1 MRTGRQFEMK
11 KSVYRILTILLCLFT
26 KIGYATPNTENQ
38 EIMISQVDAVDYVIF
53 MGIGVFLIGMLLIL
67 LSMYSGGK
75 NKAEVE
81 EEYSMEEELEE
92 PEEEVLAEPE
102 EEAVQA
108 EEPVE
113 EMPEEPAEI
122 IAEEPDPASI
132 PEKVQEEAE
141 EVEEEEVE
149 EEEVEEEKAKVRI
162 TLTGVNNSDVK
173 IAEFSREATVGRRG
187 VNDII
192 IADNAVSGCH
202 CVFTYEDGAVLVKD
216 LESTNGTIINGEVID
231 KEEIKS
237 GDYIVLG
244 KHKYKINISL

>member
-1 MRTGRQFEMK
+1 MK
-11 KSVYRILTILLCLFT
+11 KSVYRILTVLLCLFT
-26 KIGYATPNTENQ
+26 KIGYAIPDTDNQ
-38 EIMISQVDAVDYVIF
+38 KIMISRVDAVDYVIF

-67 LSMYSGGK
+67 LSMCSGGK

-81 EEYSMEEELEE
+81 EDYSMEEELEE
-92 PEEEVLAEPE
+92 TEEEEGNVVFAEAE
-102 EEAVQA
+102 EEAVQTETPV

-113 EMPEEPAEI
+113 ELASTFGPEDVQKEM
-122 IAEEPDPASI
+122 EES
-132 PEKVQEEAE
+132 
-141 EVEEEEVE
+141 
-149 EEEVEEEKAKVRI
+149 VEEEKAKIRI

-173 IAEFSREATVGRRG
+173 IAEFSTEATVGRRG
-187 VNDII
+187 TNDII

-202 CVFTYEDGAVLVKD
+202 CIFTYEDGAVFVRD

>member
-122 IAEEPDPASI
+122 IAEEPVPASI
-132 PEKVQEEAE
+132 PEKVQEEA
-141 EVEEEEVE
+141 EEVE

-187 VNDII
+187 TNDII

-202 CVFTYEDGAVLVKD
+202 CIFTYEDGAVLVKD
-216 LESTNGTIINGEVID
+216 LESTNGTIIRA
-231 KEEIKS
+231 EI
-237 GDYIVLG
+237 I
-244 KHKYKINISL
+244 

>member
-11 KSVYRILTILLCLFT
+11 KSVYRILTILLCLVT

-38 EIMISQVDAVDYVIF
+38 GIMISQVDAVDFVIF

-92 PEEEVLAEPE
+92 SEEEVLAEPE

-113 EMPEEPAEI
+113 EMPEETAEI

-132 PEKVQEEAE
+132 PEKVQEEA
-141 EVEEEEVE
+141 EEVE